1 MDKQTFL
8 ESGLL
13 EQYALGVADPDEEEI
28 VEHYLNLYPEL
39 QEEVEEMRKAIH
51 QYALQQNIPPFPK
64 KTASAEHPANVQSG
78 AVKPAVAYGKINWLN
93 ILVIGSLA
101 MLCSL
106 SAWRMQH
113 LQHENHELK
122 GQLAT
127 CESREHII
135 AFLKD
140 PQTQPVVLN
149 NIQDPTQSAA
159 LIYWN
164 KNSQKAM
171 LNPFN
176 LPRLPADQQYQI
188 WADVQGKML
197 NIGLV
202 EPDLAKYQNLAF
214 LENASSLNIT
224 IEPKGG
230 SETPTVSRLV
240 ANRALE

>member
-13 EQYALGVADPDEEEI
+13 EQYALGIIDPDEEEI

-64 KTASAEHPANVQSG
+64 KMQATDHSADAQFV
-78 AVKPAVAYGKINWLN
+78 AVKPATSHGKINWLN

-101 MLCSL
+101 LLCAL

-140 PQTQPVVLN
+140 PHTQPVVLSK
-149 NIQDPTQSAA
+149 IQDQTQSTA

-164 KNSQKAM
+164 KRSQKAM

-176 LPRLPADQQYQI
+176 LPRLSADQQYQI
-188 WADVQGKML
+188 WADVKGKML
-197 NIGLV
+197 SIGLIAQ
-202 EPDLAKYQNLAF
+202 DLAKYQDLEF
-214 LENASSLNIT
+214 LENATSLNIT

-230 SETPTVSRLV
+230 SETPTVSKLV
-240 ANRALE
+240 ANRSL

>member
-13 EQYALGVADPDEEEI
+13 EQYALGIIDPDEEEI
-28 VEHYLNLYPEL
+28 VEEHLNLYPEL
-39 QEEVEEMRKAIH
+39 REEVEEMRKAIH
-51 QYALQQNIPPFPK
+51 QYALQQNIPPIPK
-64 KTASAEHPANVQSG
+64 KTQPAGHHAETQLL
-78 AVKPAVAYGKINWLN
+78 AVNQATSHGKINWLN

-101 MLCSL
+101 LLCTL
-106 SAWRMQH
+106 SAWRMQN

-140 PQTQPVVLN
+140 PQTQPVVLTN
-149 NIQDPTQSAA
+149 MQDQTQSAA

-176 LPRLPADQQYQI
+176 LPRLPVDQQYQI
-188 WADVQGKML
+188 WADVRGEML
-197 NIGLV
+197 SIGLV
-202 EPDLAKYQNLAF
+202 NQDLAKYQDLEF
-214 LENASSLNIT
+214 LENAVSLNIT

-230 SETPTVSRLV
+230 SATPTVSRLV
-240 ANRALE
+240 ASRGI

>member
-13 EQYALGVADPDEEEI
+13 EQYALGIVDPDEEEI
-28 VEHYLNLYPEL
+28 VEEYLNLYPEL

-51 QYALQQNIPPFPK
+51 QYALEQNIPPFPK
-64 KTASAEHPANVQSG
+64 KTQPAGHPAEAQLLAINQSTSH
-78 AVKPAVAYGKINWLN
+78 GKINWLN

-101 MLCSL
+101 LLCAL
-106 SAWRMQH
+106 SAWRMQY
-113 LQHENHELK
+113 LQHENHEFK
-122 GQLAT
+122 GELAT

-140 PQTQPVVLN
+140 PQTQPVVLTN
-149 NIQDPTQSAA
+149 TQDQTQSAA

-176 LPRLPADQQYQI
+176 LPQLPADQQYQI
-188 WADVQGKML
+188 WADVKGEML
-197 NIGLV
+197 SVGLV
-202 EPDLAKYQNLAF
+202 NQDLAKYQDLEF
-214 LENASSLNIT
+214 LENAVSLNIT

-230 SETPTVSRLV
+230 SATPTVSRLV
-240 ANRALE
+240 ASRGI

>member
-13 EQYALGVADPDEEEI
+13 EQYALGIIDPDEEEI
-28 VEHYLNLYPEL
+28 VEEYLNLYPEL
-39 QEEVEEMRKAIH
+39 QHEVEEMRKAIH

-64 KTASAEHPANVQSG
+64 KTQYAEHPADAQSA
-78 AVKPAVAYGKINWLN
+78 AVKPATSYGQINWLN

-101 MLCSL
+101 ILCVL

-127 CESREHII
+127 CESREHVI

-140 PQTQPVVLN
+140 PHTQPVVLSS
-149 NIQDPTQSAA
+149 IQDQNQSTA
-159 LIYWN
+159 LVYWN
-164 KNSQKAM
+164 KNSHKAM

-188 WADVQGKML
+188 WADVAGKML
-197 NIGLV
+197 SIGLIAQ
-202 EPDLAKYQNLAF
+202 DLEKYQDLEF
-214 LENASSLNIT
+214 LENATSLNIT

-230 SETPTVSRLV
+230 SEAPTVSRLV
-240 ANRALE
+240 ASRVI

>member
-13 EQYALGVADPDEEEI
+13 EQYALGIIDPDEEEI
-28 VEHYLNLYPEL
+28 VEEHLNLYPEL
-39 QEEVEEMRKAIH
+39 QDEVEEMRKAIH
-51 QYALQQNIPPFPK
+51 QYALQQNIPPLPK
-64 KTASAEHPANVQSG
+64 KAQAADHPLDDQFV
-78 AVKPAVAYGKINWLN
+78 AVKSATSYGKINWLN
-93 ILVIGSLA
+93 MLVIGSLA
-101 MLCSL
+101 LLCSL

-135 AFLKD
+135 AFLRD
-140 PQTQPVVLN
+140 PQTQPVVLSN
-149 NIQDPTQSAA
+149 VKDQTQSAA

-164 KNSQKAM
+164 ESSHKAM

-176 LPRLPADQQYQI
+176 LPQLPADQQYQI
-188 WADVQGKML
+188 WADVKGKML
-197 NIGLV
+197 SIGLIDQ
-202 EPDLAKYQNLAF
+202 DLEKYQDLEF
-214 LENASSLNIT
+214 LENATSLNIT

-230 SETPTVSRLV
+230 SDAPTVSRLV
-240 ANRALE
+240 ASRAI